1 MVSLLTNRTL
11 QDSRGKK
18 NSIELLQNSPLDIQS
33 RAEAIMFSKA
43 RSSELVNE
51 GTGDKE
57 LVCLF

>member
-1 MVSLLTNRTL
+1 MVSLLTNGTL
-11 QDSRGKK
+11 QDRRGKK
-18 NSIELLQNSPLDIQS
+18 KYRVIQKSLLDIQS

-43 RSSELVNE
+43 RSSELANE